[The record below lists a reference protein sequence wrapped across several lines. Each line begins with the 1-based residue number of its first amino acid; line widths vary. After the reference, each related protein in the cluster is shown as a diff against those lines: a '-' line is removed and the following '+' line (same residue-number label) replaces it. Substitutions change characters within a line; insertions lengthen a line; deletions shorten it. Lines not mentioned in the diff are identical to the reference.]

1 MKKINIPSWSLVV
14 KDMKK
19 RNNFGVK
26 KYKKS
31 LDVTT
36 KKDLLLE
43 HYEELLDAV
52 VYIRTELEK
61 RKIINGY

>member
-1 MKKINIPSWSLVV
+1 MKKINQSSWSLVI

-19 RNNFGVK
+19 RNNFGLK
-26 KYKKS
+26 KYKKT
-31 LDVTT
+31 LNITT

-61 RKIINGY
+61 RKLLNGS

>member
-1 MKKINIPSWSLVV
+1 
-14 KDMKK
+14 MKK
-19 RNNFGVK
+19 RNDFGLK

-61 RKIINGY
+61 RKIKNGY